1 MPDRKFSEEIKR
13 ICKADPRYH
22 RGAYHFVRAGLNATF
37 KLLGQDGNPLA
48 GQHVSGQQLLE
59 GLRVFALDQFGP
71 LTLTVLH
78 HWGIHCCSDFGNIVF
93 NLIEA
98 GVFGKSEADDIADFE
113 TGYDF
118 EVAFSQPFEPT
129 QNNPDSDPF

>member
-78 HWGIHCCSDFGNIVF
+78 HWGIHCCRDFGNIVF

-98 GVFGKSEADDIADFE
+98 GVFGKSDADDIADFE

-129 QNNPDSDPF
+129 QNKPDSDPF

>member
-78 HWGIHCCSDFGNIVF
+78 HWGIHCCRDFGNIVF

-129 QNNPDSDPF
+129 QNKPDSDPF

>member
-78 HWGIHCCSDFGNIVF
+78 HWGIHCCRDFGNIVF

-98 GVFGKSEADDIADFE
+98 GVFGKSDADDIADFE

-129 QNNPDSDPF
+129 QYKPDSDPF

>member
-78 HWGIHCCSDFGNIVF
+78 HWGIHCCRDFGNIVF

-129 QNNPDSDPF
+129 QYKPDSDPF